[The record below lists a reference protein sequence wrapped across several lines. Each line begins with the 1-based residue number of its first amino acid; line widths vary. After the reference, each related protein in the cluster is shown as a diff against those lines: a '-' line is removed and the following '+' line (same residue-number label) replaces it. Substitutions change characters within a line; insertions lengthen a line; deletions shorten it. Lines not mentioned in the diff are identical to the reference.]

1 MNIPNNDAW
10 NPRRNQSM
18 YLTEGGV
25 MVEESHSVSEA
36 SSCSTRKLSRLLLVD
51 DDPALRDALSDT
63 IKFHLGPLILDASD
77 SGTKALDLVRANGYD
92 VMIVD
97 MNMPNMN
104 GLQFL
109 TAVKDLRP
117 HTPVLLMSAHAD
129 EAIIARALEA
139 GASEFIPKPFDRD
152 HIVAAVRHTLEPR
165 SID

>member
-1 MNIPNNDAW
+1 
-10 NPRRNQSM
+10 
-18 YLTEGGV
+18 
-25 MVEESHSVSEA
+25 
-36 SSCSTRKLSRLLLVD
+36 
-51 DDPALRDALSDT
+51 
-63 IKFHLGPLILDASD
+63 
-77 SGTKALDLVRANGYD
+77 
-92 VMIVD
+92 
-97 MNMPNMN
+97 MN

-152 HIVAAVRHTLEPR
+152 HIVSAVRHTLEPR